1 MQKINGAP
9 GAAAGNA
16 VNEVRK
22 VMKRLVVGVLAH
34 VDSGKTTLSEALLYR
49 AGSIRK
55 LGRVD
60 HRDAFLD
67 TDALEKARGI
77 TIFAKQA
84 VLTLP
89 AGTVTGT
96 PLEETQI
103 TLLDTPGHVDFSAE
117 AERTLQVLD
126 YAVLVISG
134 TDGIQ
139 SHTMTL
145 WRLLERYHVPTFI
158 YVNKMDLP
166 GADKALRLREL
177 RGRFG
182 DGCVD
187 FTPTVPAEERAE
199 ALGVCSEPLME
210 AVLATGTVPQADL
223 ITAITRRQVFPCYF
237 GAALRLDGIDD
248 LLNGLQ
254 RDTRMPPDAGSFGAR
269 IFKIGADESG
279 ARMTYLKVTD
289 GVLKVKSNLVSRPD
303 ARVEFEEKADQLRVY
318 SGSKYRLV
326 SEAPAGTVC
335 AVLGP
340 TKTYPGQGL
349 GVQPDARQPILEPVL
364 NYRVELPE
372 GADPHYALLALR
384 TLEDE
389 DPQLHVAWNAALGE
403 IHLQLMGEIQLEIL
417 QSVLQSRFGLEVAFG
432 EGGILYKETI
442 SAPVEGVGHY
452 EPLRHYAEVHLLLE
466 PGEPGSGI
474 TLASVCPTDKLDLNW
489 QRLIF
494 THLLEKPHLGVL
506 TGSPI
511 TDIKITL
518 LAGRAHEKHTEG
530 GDFRQATYRAVRHGL
545 MQAESV
551 LLEPWYRFR
560 LEVPAQQVGRAMTD
574 LQQMGGKVD
583 PPETVGEETA
593 LTGTA
598 PVAGLRDY
606 AREVAVYTRGQGRL
620 SCVPAGYFPCAEA
633 EAVIEAMGYDPER
646 DVENTADSVFCS
658 HGAGVV
664 IPWREVAQH
673 AQVDSGWR
681 PQGTEPEP
689 KEAPPQRRPVSTY
702 AGTAAQDKELQAIF
716 ERTYGAVKRES
727 FLPPKAPKRPVA
739 DHSEEKRREL
749 KQAFSGEDYLLVDG
763 YNIIFAW
770 DELKKL
776 AAEHLDAARK
786 KLCDL
791 LCNYQG
797 YRKCRV
803 ILVFDAYKVKG
814 GLGSVE
820 KYHNITIVYTK
831 EAETADA
838 YIERATYEIGRQ
850 HRVRVATSDGP
861 EQIIILGHGALRL
874 SASAFHEEM
883 MEVQKQIGD
892 TVWQNNRKN
901 ANSGAVRAALKKAKE
916 GGGC

>member
-1 MQKINGAP
+1 MP
-9 GAAAGNA
+9 
-16 VNEVRK
+16 
-22 VMKRLVVGVLAH
+22 MKQICIGILAH
-34 VDSGKTTLSEALLYR
+34 VDAGKTTLSEALLYR
-49 AGSIRK
+49 AGAIRR

-60 HRDAFLD
+60 HQDAFLD
-67 TDALEKARGI
+67 TDAMERQRGI
-77 TIFAKQA
+77 TIFSKQA
-84 VLTLP
+84 VLEL
-89 AGTVTGT
+89 G
-96 PLEETQI
+96 ETRV

-117 AERTLQVLD
+117 MERTLQVLD
-126 YAVLVISG
+126 CAVLVISG
-134 TDGIQ
+134 TDGVQ
-139 SHTMTL
+139 GHTRTL
-145 WRLLERYHVPTFI
+145 WDLLERYQVPTFLFI
-158 YVNKMDLP
+158 NKMDLA
-166 GADKALRLREL
+166 GADREALLAHL
-177 RGRFG
+177 K
-182 DGCVD
+182 DKLSSGCVD
-187 FTPTVPAEERAE
+187 FGNSDTLAEEA
-199 ALGVCSEPLME
+199 AVCDES
-210 AVLATGTVPQADL
+210 VLEYFLETGELPD
-223 ITAITRRQVFPCYF
+223 TAISRMIAERKLFPCFFGSALKVEGVEELLSGVERYAPQPVYPPEF
-237 GAALRLDGIDD
+237 GAKVFKITRDAQGARLTHMKIAGGALHTKD
-248 LLNGLQ
+248 LLTG
-254 RDTRMPPDAGSFGAR
+254 REGDA
-269 IFKIGADESG
+269 
-279 ARMTYLKVTD
+279 
-289 GVLKVKSNLVSRPD
+289 PWQ
-303 ARVEFEEKADQLRVY
+303 EKADQLRLY
-318 SGSKYRLV
+318 SGTKFRPV
-326 SEAPAGTVC
+326 DTAEAG
-335 AVLGP
+335 AVVAVTGLSH
-340 TKTYPGQGL
+340 TFPGQGL
-349 GVQPDARQPILEPVL
+349 GIEPDWAGAVLQPVL
-364 NYRVELPE
+364 TYRLELAD
-372 GADPHYALLALR
+372 GTDPHTALQKLR
-384 TLEDE
+384 QLEEE
-389 DPQLHVAWNAALGE
+389 DPQLHIVWNNGE
-403 IHLQLMGEIQLEIL
+403 IHAQLMGEVQME
-417 QSVLQSRFGLEVAFG
+417 VLQRLIRERLGMEISFGAGAVC
-432 EGGILYKETI
+432 YRETI
-442 SAPVEGVGHY
+442 ANAVEGIGHF

-560 LEVPAQQVGRAMTD
+560 LEIPAQQVGRAMTD

-606 AREVAVYTRGQGRL
+606 AREVAVYTRGLGRL

-689 KEAPPQRRPVSTY
+689 KEAAPQRRPVSTY

-716 ERTYGAVKRES
+716 ERTDGAVKRES

-739 DHSEEKRREL
+739 DNSEEKRREL

-901 ANSGAVRAALKKAKE
+901 ANSGAVRAAMEKAKE